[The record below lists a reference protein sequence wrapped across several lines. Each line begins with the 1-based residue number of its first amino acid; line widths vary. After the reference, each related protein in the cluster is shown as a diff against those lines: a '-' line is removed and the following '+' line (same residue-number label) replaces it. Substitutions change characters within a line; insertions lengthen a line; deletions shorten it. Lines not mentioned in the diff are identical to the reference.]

1 MARTCQPPLSP
12 DKSDRR
18 QQLPHLGRSYLQ
30 YKETVPKALKMFAL
44 VDCNNFYCSCERV
57 FNPALRD
64 KPVVVLSN
72 NDGCIIARSNEAK
85 ALGIKMGE
93 PFFKIRQTLEEQKVA
108 VFSSNYALYG
118 DMSHRVMSLL
128 SEFTPDITIYSI
140 DEAFLQLPTA
150 EHDPT
155 FSIEEYGKKIVRT
168 VTKGTGIP
176 VTIGIA
182 PTKTLAKIASHF
194 GKQYAGYKNVCLID
208 TEEKRAKALQLTPI
222 HEVWGI
228 GRRLSPQ
235 LAYYGIRTAWDLTQK
250 SEQWVRRNFSVTLAR
265 TWKELQG
272 DSCIDIE
279 ELPHSKS
286 ICTSRSFPEKGISEL
301 PLLEEAV
308 ANFAASCSRKL
319 KQQYTACYGMTI
331 FAYTSRFPTSGH
343 PYQLSQTCSFSV
355 ATSDRQEIVSRAVE
369 VLRQHWPD
377 DITPFIKKAGVI
389 VWGIIPDTAIQAQLF
404 DPIDRGKQMALSK
417 AIEEINRKNGH
428 NMVRIAVQ
436 GYDKRWHLK
445 CERIS
450 KRYTTDIDDII
461 EIKL

>member
-1 MARTCQPPLSP
+1 
-12 DKSDRR
+12 
-18 QQLPHLGRSYLQ
+18 
-30 YKETVPKALKMFAL
+30 MFAL

-140 DEAFLQLPTA
+140 DEAFLQLPIA

-319 KQQYTACYGMTI
+319 KQQRTACYGMTI

-389 VWGIIPDTAIQAQLF
+389 AWGIIPDTAIQAQLF

-450 KRYTTDIDDII
+450 KQYTTDIDDII

>member
-1 MARTCQPPLSP
+1 
-12 DKSDRR
+12 
-18 QQLPHLGRSYLQ
+18 
-30 YKETVPKALKMFAL
+30 MFAL

-140 DEAFLQLPTA
+140 DEAFLQLSTA

-222 HEVWGI
+222 HKVWGI

-279 ELPHSKS
+279 ELLHSKS
-286 ICTSRSFPEKGISEL
+286 ICTSRSFPEKGICEL

-319 KQQYTACYGMTI
+319 KQQHTACYGMTI

-377 DITPFIKKAGVI
+377 NITPFIKKAGVI

-450 KRYTTDIDDII
+450 KRYTTDINDII

>member
-1 MARTCQPPLSP
+1 
-12 DKSDRR
+12 
-18 QQLPHLGRSYLQ
+18 
-30 YKETVPKALKMFAL
+30 MFAL

-150 EHDPT
+150 EHGPT

-319 KQQYTACYGMTI
+319 KQQRTACYGMTI

-389 VWGIIPDTAIQAQLF
+389 AWGIIPDTAIQAQLF

>member
-1 MARTCQPPLSP
+1 
-12 DKSDRR
+12 
-18 QQLPHLGRSYLQ
+18 
-30 YKETVPKALKMFAL
+30 MFAL

-140 DEAFLQLPTA
+140 DEAFLQLPIA

-319 KQQYTACYGMTI
+319 KQQRTACYGMTI

-389 VWGIIPDTAIQAQLF
+389 AWGIIPDTAILAQLF

>member
-1 MARTCQPPLSP
+1 
-12 DKSDRR
+12 
-18 QQLPHLGRSYLQ
+18 
-30 YKETVPKALKMFAL
+30 MFAL

-72 NDGCIIARSNEAK
+72 NDGCIIARSNETK

-140 DEAFLQLPTA
+140 DEAFLQLPIA

-222 HEVWGI
+222 HKVWGI

-319 KQQYTACYGMTI
+319 KQQRTACYGTTI

>member
-1 MARTCQPPLSP
+1 
-12 DKSDRR
+12 
-18 QQLPHLGRSYLQ
+18 
-30 YKETVPKALKMFAL
+30 MFAL

-128 SEFTPDITIYSI
+128 SEFTPDISIYSI

-155 FSIEEYGKKIVRT
+155 FSIEEYGKKIVHT

-286 ICTSRSFPEKGISEL
+286 ICTSRSFPEKGISKL

-319 KQQYTACYGMTI
+319 KQQRTACYGMTI

-389 VWGIIPDTAIQAQLF
+389 AWGIIPDTAIQAQLF

>member
-1 MARTCQPPLSP
+1 
-12 DKSDRR
+12 
-18 QQLPHLGRSYLQ
+18 
-30 YKETVPKALKMFAL
+30 MFAL

-140 DEAFLQLPTA
+140 DEAFLQLPIA

-208 TEEKRAKALQLTPI
+208 TEEKWAKALQLTPI
-222 HEVWGI
+222 HEVWEI

-279 ELPHSKS
+279 ELHHSKS

-319 KQQYTACYGMTI
+319 KQQHTACYGMTI

-389 VWGIIPDTAIQAQLF
+389 AWGIIPDTAIQAQLF

>member
-1 MARTCQPPLSP
+1 
-12 DKSDRR
+12 
-18 QQLPHLGRSYLQ
+18 
-30 YKETVPKALKMFAL
+30 MFAL

-140 DEAFLQLPTA
+140 DEAFLQLPIA

-194 GKQYAGYKNVCLID
+194 GKQYVGYKNVCLID

-319 KQQYTACYGMTI
+319 KQQRTACYGMTI

-389 VWGIIPDTAIQAQLF
+389 AWGIIPDTAIQAQLF

>member
-1 MARTCQPPLSP
+1 
-12 DKSDRR
+12 
-18 QQLPHLGRSYLQ
+18 
-30 YKETVPKALKMFAL
+30 MFAL

-319 KQQYTACYGMTI
+319 KQQRTACYGMTI

-389 VWGIIPDTAIQAQLF
+389 AWGIIPDTAIQAQLF

>member
-1 MARTCQPPLSP
+1 
-12 DKSDRR
+12 
-18 QQLPHLGRSYLQ
+18 
-30 YKETVPKALKMFAL
+30 MFAL

-140 DEAFLQLPTA
+140 DEAFLQLPIA

-319 KQQYTACYGMTI
+319 KQQRTACYGMTI
-331 FAYTSRFPTSGH
+331 FAYTSRFPTSEH

-389 VWGIIPDTAIQAQLF
+389 AWGIIPDTAIQAQLF

>member
-1 MARTCQPPLSP
+1 
-12 DKSDRR
+12 
-18 QQLPHLGRSYLQ
+18 
-30 YKETVPKALKMFAL
+30 MFAL

-140 DEAFLQLPTA
+140 DEAFLQLPIA

-265 TWKELQG
+265 TWKELQS
-272 DSCIDIE
+272 DSCIAIE

-319 KQQYTACYGMTI
+319 KQQRTACYGMTI

-389 VWGIIPDTAIQAQLF
+389 AWGIIPDTAIQAQLF

>member
-1 MARTCQPPLSP
+1 
-12 DKSDRR
+12 
-18 QQLPHLGRSYLQ
+18 
-30 YKETVPKALKMFAL
+30 MFAL

-140 DEAFLQLPTA
+140 DEAFLQLPIA

-319 KQQYTACYGMTI
+319 KQQRTACYGMTI

>member
-1 MARTCQPPLSP
+1 
-12 DKSDRR
+12 
-18 QQLPHLGRSYLQ
+18 
-30 YKETVPKALKMFAL
+30 MFAL

-72 NDGCIIARSNEAK
+72 NDGCIIARSNEVK

-250 SEQWVRRNFSVTLAR
+250 SEQWVRHNFSVTLAR

-319 KQQYTACYGMTI
+319 KQQHTACYGMTI

>member
-1 MARTCQPPLSP
+1 
-12 DKSDRR
+12 
-18 QQLPHLGRSYLQ
+18 
-30 YKETVPKALKMFAL
+30 MFAL

-128 SEFTPDITIYSI
+128 SEFTPDISIYSI

-155 FSIEEYGKKIVRT
+155 FSIEEYGKKIVHT

-286 ICTSRSFPEKGISEL
+286 ICTSRSFPEKGISKL

-319 KQQYTACYGMTI
+319 KQQRTACYGMTI

-450 KRYTTDIDDII
+450 KQYTTDIDDII

>member
-1 MARTCQPPLSP
+1 
-12 DKSDRR
+12 
-18 QQLPHLGRSYLQ
+18 
-30 YKETVPKALKMFAL
+30 MFAL

-150 EHDPT
+150 EHGPT

-319 KQQYTACYGMTI
+319 KQQHTACYGMTI

-389 VWGIIPDTAIQAQLF
+389 AWGIIPDTAIQAQLF

>member
-1 MARTCQPPLSP
+1 
-12 DKSDRR
+12 
-18 QQLPHLGRSYLQ
+18 
-30 YKETVPKALKMFAL
+30 MFAL

-140 DEAFLQLPTA
+140 DEAFLQLPTT

-182 PTKTLAKIASHF
+182 PSKTLAKIASHF

-319 KQQYTACYGMTI
+319 KQQHTACYGMTI
-331 FAYTSRFPTSGH
+331 FAYTSRFPISGH

>member
-1 MARTCQPPLSP
+1 
-12 DKSDRR
+12 
-18 QQLPHLGRSYLQ
+18 
-30 YKETVPKALKMFAL
+30 MFAL

-140 DEAFLQLPTA
+140 DEAFLQLPIA

-319 KQQYTACYGMTI
+319 KQQRTACYGMTI

-389 VWGIIPDTAIQAQLF
+389 AWGIIPDTAIQAQLF

>member
-1 MARTCQPPLSP
+1 
-12 DKSDRR
+12 
-18 QQLPHLGRSYLQ
+18 
-30 YKETVPKALKMFAL
+30 MFAL

-140 DEAFLQLPTA
+140 DEAFLQLPIA

-279 ELPHSKS
+279 KLPHSKS

-319 KQQYTACYGMTI
+319 KQQRTACYGMTI

-389 VWGIIPDTAIQAQLF
+389 AWGIIPDTAIQAQLF

>member
-1 MARTCQPPLSP
+1 
-12 DKSDRR
+12 
-18 QQLPHLGRSYLQ
+18 
-30 YKETVPKALKMFAL
+30 MFAL

-57 FNPALRD
+57 FNPALRN

-128 SEFTPDITIYSI
+128 LEFTPDITIYSI

-150 EHDPT
+150 ELDPT
-155 FSIEEYGKKIVRT
+155 FSMEEYGKKIVRT

-319 KQQYTACYGMTI
+319 KQQHTACYGMTI

-369 VLRQHWPD
+369 VLRRRWPD

>member
-1 MARTCQPPLSP
+1 
-12 DKSDRR
+12 
-18 QQLPHLGRSYLQ
+18 
-30 YKETVPKALKMFAL
+30 MFAL

-155 FSIEEYGKKIVRT
+155 LSIEEYGKKIVRT

-250 SEQWVRRNFSVTLAR
+250 SEQWVRRNFFVTLAR

-319 KQQYTACYGMTI
+319 KQQHTACYGMTI

-436 GYDKRWHLK
+436 GYDKRWYLK

>member
-1 MARTCQPPLSP
+1 
-12 DKSDRR
+12 
-18 QQLPHLGRSYLQ
+18 
-30 YKETVPKALKMFAL
+30 MFAL

-222 HEVWGI
+222 HKVWGI

-319 KQQYTACYGMTI
+319 KQQHTACYGMTI

-377 DITPFIKKAGVI
+377 NITPFIKKAGVI
-389 VWGIIPDTAIQAQLF
+389 VWGIIPDTARQAQLF

-428 NMVRIAVQ
+428 NMMRIAVQ

>member
-1 MARTCQPPLSP
+1 
-12 DKSDRR
+12 
-18 QQLPHLGRSYLQ
+18 
-30 YKETVPKALKMFAL
+30 MFAL

-57 FNPALRD
+57 FNPALRN

-93 PFFKIRQTLEEQKVA
+93 PFFKIRQTLEEKKVA

-279 ELPHSKS
+279 ELPHCKS

-319 KQQYTACYGMTI
+319 KQQHTACYGMTI

>member
-1 MARTCQPPLSP
+1 
-12 DKSDRR
+12 
-18 QQLPHLGRSYLQ
+18 
-30 YKETVPKALKMFAL
+30 MFAL

-128 SEFTPDITIYSI
+128 SEFTPDISIYSI

-155 FSIEEYGKKIVRT
+155 FSIEEYGKKIVHT

-286 ICTSRSFPEKGISEL
+286 ICTSRSFPEKGISKL

-319 KQQYTACYGMTI
+319 KQQRTACYGMTI

-389 VWGIIPDTAIQAQLF
+389 AWGIIPDTAIQAQLF

-450 KRYTTDIDDII
+450 KQYTTDIDDII

>member
-1 MARTCQPPLSP
+1 
-12 DKSDRR
+12 
-18 QQLPHLGRSYLQ
+18 
-30 YKETVPKALKMFAL
+30 MFAL

-140 DEAFLQLPTA
+140 DEAFLQLPIA

-319 KQQYTACYGMTI
+319 KQQRTACYGMTI
-331 FAYTSRFPTSGH
+331 FAYTSRFQTSGH

-389 VWGIIPDTAIQAQLF
+389 AWGIIPDTAIQAQLF

>member
-1 MARTCQPPLSP
+1 
-12 DKSDRR
+12 
-18 QQLPHLGRSYLQ
+18 
-30 YKETVPKALKMFAL
+30 MFAL

-93 PFFKIRQTLEEQKVA
+93 PFFKIRQTLEDQKVA

-128 SEFTPDITIYSI
+128 SAFTPDITIYSI
-140 DEAFLQLPTA
+140 DEAFLQLPTI

-155 FSIEEYGKKIVRT
+155 FSIEEYGKKIIRT

-208 TEEKRAKALQLTPI
+208 TEEKRIKALQLTPI
-222 HEVWGI
+222 HDVWGI

-279 ELPHSKS
+279 ELPHNKS
-286 ICTSRSFPEKGISEL
+286 ICTSRSFPEKGICDL
-301 PLLEEAV
+301 PLLEEAI

-319 KQQYTACYGMTI
+319 KQQHCACHGMTI
-331 FAYTSRFPTSGH
+331 FAHTSRFPTSGH
-343 PYQLSQTCSFSV
+343 PYQLSSVCSFSV
-355 ATSDRQEIVSRAVE
+355 ATSDSQEIVSRAVE
-369 VLRQHWPD
+369 ALRQHWPD
-377 DITPFIKKAGVI
+377 NITPFIKKAGVI
-389 VWGIIPDTAIQAQLF
+389 AWGIIPDTAIQTQLF
-404 DPIDRGKQMALSK
+404 DPIDRSRQMALGK
-417 AIEEINRKNGH
+417 AIDEINRKNGH
-428 NMVRIAVQ
+428 NMVRIAIQ

>member
-1 MARTCQPPLSP
+1 
-12 DKSDRR
+12 
-18 QQLPHLGRSYLQ
+18 
-30 YKETVPKALKMFAL
+30 MFAL

-140 DEAFLQLPTA
+140 DEAFLQLPIA

-182 PTKTLAKIASHF
+182 PSKTLAKIASHF

-250 SEQWVRRNFSVTLAR
+250 SEQWVRRNFSVTLTR

-319 KQQYTACYGMTI
+319 KQQHTACYGMTI

>member
-1 MARTCQPPLSP
+1 
-12 DKSDRR
+12 
-18 QQLPHLGRSYLQ
+18 
-30 YKETVPKALKMFAL
+30 MFTL

-140 DEAFLQLPTA
+140 DEAFLQLPIA

-319 KQQYTACYGMTI
+319 KQQRTACYGMTI